1 MIKKPIVA
9 GNWKMNKTPL
19 ETATFIQDIAKLV
32 SNNGVVDIILS
43 PPYTSLS
50 NLESRLPISIA
61 AQNCHWEDSGAF
73 TGEISVKM
81 LKGCGVEYVITGHSE
96 RRHIFNE
103 SDEIVNKK
111 YSAISRSGLKP
122 ILCIGET
129 IEERKNGKTGSVLR
143 RQLEKA
149 LIGIQNLENC
159 FIAYEP
165 VWAIGTGMTAD
176 MKQVEE
182 AHSIITKIITEKI
195 KITNH
200 LYILYGGSVNSDNA
214 SDIIAIKNV
223 DGFLIGGA
231 SLSAGSFASI
241 INIVEKNREKIQ

>member
-1 MIKKPIVA
+1 MTKNPIVA

-19 ETATFIQDIAKLV
+19 ETLTFINDIDKLV
-32 SNNGVVDIILS
+32 SNNGVVDIIIS

-50 NLESRLPISIA
+50 NIESRLSVSIA
-61 AQNCHWEDSGAF
+61 AQNCHWEDAGAF

-111 YSAISRSGLKP
+111 FSAINSSGLKP
-122 ILCIGET
+122 ILCVGET
-129 IEERKNGKTGSVLR
+129 IDERKNGKTGSVLR
-143 RQLEKA
+143 NQLDNA
-149 LIGIQNLENC
+149 LIGIRNLENC
-159 FIAYEP
+159 FVAYEP
-165 VWAIGTGMTAD
+165 VWAIGTGMTAN
-176 MKQVEE
+176 MNQIEE
-182 AHSIITKIITEKI
+182 AHLMITKIIREKI

-200 LYILYGGSVNSDNA
+200 LYILYGGSVNSGNA
-214 SDIIAIKNV
+214 ADIIAVKNV

-231 SLSAGSFASI
+231 SLDAGSFASI
-241 INIVEKNREKIQ
+241 IDIVEKNREKIQ

>member
-1 MIKKPIVA
+1 MTKKSIVA

-19 ETATFIQDIAKLV
+19 ETATFIHDIGKLV
-32 SNNGVVDIILS
+32 SNNGVVDIIIS
-43 PPYTSLS
+43 PPYTSLN
-50 NLESRLPISIA
+50 NLESRLSISIA

-73 TGEISVKM
+73 TGEISLEM

-96 RRHIFNE
+96 RRQIFDE
-103 SDEIVNKK
+103 SDKIVNKK
-111 YSAISRSGLKP
+111 FSAISESGLKP

-129 IEERKNGKTGSVLR
+129 IEDRKNGKTGSVLR
-143 RQLEKA
+143 KQLENA
-149 LIGIQNLENC
+149 LRGIQNLENC
-159 FIAYEP
+159 FVAYEP

-176 MKQVEE
+176 MNQIEE
-182 AHSIITKIITEKI
+182 AHSIITEVISEKI

-214 SDIIAIKNV
+214 ADIIAIKNV

-231 SLSAGSFASI
+231 SLDARSFALI
-241 INIVEKNREKIQ
+241 IDIVKKNREKIQ